1 VRSRVRDGGRTDARA
16 ACRIVYDAGALL
28 PRATASVKQGAR
40 MRSFLRELQR
50 RNVYKVGAMYAVGGW
65 LVVQVATQV
74 LPLFDVSALALR
86 LIVLAIVAGFP
97 IALVVAW
104 VYEVTPQGIVRTA
117 EVAPEQSIAR
127 HTGQKLN
134 YVIIGVLVLAVAFL
148 LVQRY
153 VLPRKGADAGA
164 SIPDKSV
171 AVLPFE
177 NLSDEKS
184 SAYFA
189 SGIQD
194 EILTRLAKI
203 GALKVI
209 SRTSTQHY
217 ASSPANLPEIAR
229 QLGVANILEGSVQK
243 AGDAV
248 HINVQLIRAATDD
261 HLWAEVYNRKLD
273 DIFGVE
279 AEVAGAIADTLN
291 AKLSGAEKAAVEK
304 RPTENPAAYD
314 AYLRA
319 LALSTAGYD
328 FATTR
333 KVSAAFAEAVR
344 LDPDFALA
352 WAQLAMNNGY
362 LYFNNVDTDTITAE
376 SLKLATDNAV
386 RLQPQLSESQLARGS
401 YLYRVQRDFPGA
413 QKAIEAA
420 LEHAPNNPQIL
431 QFLALVER
439 RQGHWEQALAHF
451 LQAAVLDPRNAGLL
465 TTIGGETL
473 LNMRRFAEAHEWLNR
488 ALALVPNDALALTY
502 EVSAFQSEG
511 RLDEAARVLAA
522 VPSAGIDPGLASYRA
537 VQRMLERNSRLAIAE
552 LEPLLAQ
559 PDESL
564 NGFRPLLTL
573 NLGQAQ
579 RLGGDADGAKATMK
593 RLIARIEPD
602 ARRVDD
608 TQIPVTLAQAYA
620 ELGEGQK
627 AIAQGQLALQLF
639 ASDANMR
646 PTAQYGLAE
655 ALMVAGDKNAAIAEL
670 ESILKAPSNVTA
682 ALLRLDPMW
691 DPLRADPRFQALT
704 K

>member
-1 VRSRVRDGGRTDARA
+1 M
-16 ACRIVYDAGALL
+16 
-28 PRATASVKQGAR
+28 Q
-40 MRSFLRELQR
+40 SFLRELQR

-65 LVVQVATQV
+65 LIVQVATQV

-86 LIVLAIVAGFP
+86 VIVLAIVAGFP
-97 IALVVAW
+97 IALVISW
-104 VYEVTPQGIVRTA
+104 VYEVTPQGIARTA
-117 EVAPEQSIAR
+117 DVAPDESIAQ

-134 YVIIGVLVLAVAFL
+134 YVIIGVLVLAVVFL
-148 LVQRY
+148 FVQHY
-153 VLPRKGADAGA
+153 VLPRKAADAA
-164 SIPDKSV
+164 AQITDKSV

-209 SRTSTQHY
+209 SRTSTQHF
-217 ASSPANLPEIAR
+217 ASSPENLPEIAR

-304 RPTENPAAYD
+304 RPTENIAAYD

-319 LALSTAGYD
+319 LALSSAGYD

-333 KVSAAFAEAVR
+333 KVSAAYAEAVR

-352 WAQLAMNNGY
+352 WAQLALNNGY

-376 SLKLATDNAV
+376 SLKRETDTAV
-386 RLQPQLSESQLARGS
+386 RLQPELGESQLAKGS
-401 YLYRVQRDFPGA
+401 YLYRVKRDFAGA
-413 QKAIEAA
+413 QAAVEAA
-420 LEHAPNNPQIL
+420 LRQTPNNAQTL

-439 RQGHWEQALAHF
+439 RQGHWDQALAHF
-451 LQAAVLDPRNAGLL
+451 QQAAVLDPRNAGLL

-473 LNMRRFAEAHEWLNR
+473 LNMRRFAEARQWLDR
-488 ALALVPNDALALTY
+488 ALALAPNDALALTY
-502 EVSAFQSEG
+502 KVSAYQSEG
-511 RLDEAARVLAA
+511 RLDDAARVLGA
-522 VPSAGIDPGLASYRA
+522 VASTGIDPGLASYRA
-537 VQRMLERNSRLAIAE
+537 YQRLLERNYALAVSE
-552 LEPLLAQ
+552 LEPVLAQ
-559 PDESL
+559 PDDSL
-564 NGFRPLLTL
+564 NGFRPFLSL

-579 RLGGDADGAKATMK
+579 RYAGNSDGAKVTIG
-593 RLIARIEPD
+593 RLIARIEPG
-602 ARRVDD
+602 ARQVDD
-608 TQIPVTLAQAYA
+608 ALIPVTLAQAYA
-620 ELGEGQK
+620 EVGEGKK
-627 AIAQGQLALQLF
+627 AVEQGQLALQLY
-639 ASDANMR
+639 ANDANMR
-646 PTAQYGLAE
+646 PVAQYGLAE
-655 ALMVAGDKNAAIAEL
+655 ALMVAGDQDAAIAQL
-670 ESILKAPSNVTA
+670 ESILKAPGNTTA
-682 ALLRLDPMW
+682 ALLRLDPLW
-691 DPLRADPRFQALT
+691 DPLRKNPRFEALT

>member
-1 VRSRVRDGGRTDARA
+1 M
-16 ACRIVYDAGALL
+16 
-28 PRATASVKQGAR
+28 Q
-40 MRSFLRELQR
+40 SFLRELQR

-74 LPLFDVSALALR
+74 LPLFEVSALALR
-86 LIVLAIVAGFP
+86 VIVLAIVAGFP
-97 IALVVAW
+97 IALVISW

-117 EVAPEQSIAR
+117 DVAPGESIAQ

-134 YVIIGVLVLAVAFL
+134 YVIIGVLVLAVVFL
-148 LVQRY
+148 FVQHY
-153 VLPRKGADAGA
+153 IMPRKAADSVTA
-164 SIPDKSV
+164 IPDKSV

-279 AEVAGAIADTLN
+279 GEVAGAIAEALN
-291 AKLSGAEKAAVEK
+291 AKLSGAEKAAVAK
-304 RPTENPAAYD
+304 RPTENVAAYD

-319 LALSTAGYD
+319 LALSAAGYD

-333 KVSAAFAEAVR
+333 KVSAAYAEAVR

-352 WAQLAMNNGY
+352 WAQLALNNGY
-362 LYFNNVDTDTITAE
+362 LYFNNVDTDAITAE
-376 SLKLATDNAV
+376 SVKRETDNAV
-386 RLQPQLSESQLARGS
+386 RLQPELSESQLAKGG
-401 YLYRVQRDFPGA
+401 YLYRVQRDFAGA
-413 QKAIEAA
+413 QAAFEAA
-420 LEHAPNNPQIL
+420 LRQTPNNAQTL

-439 RQGHWEQALAHF
+439 RQGRWDQAFAHMQ
-451 LQAAVLDPRNAGLL
+451 QAAALDPRNAGLL

-473 LNMRRFAEAHEWLNR
+473 LNMRRFAEAQQWLDR
-488 ALALVPNDALALTY
+488 ALALAPNDALALSY
-502 EVSAFQSEG
+502 KVSAYQSEG
-511 RLDEAARVLAA
+511 RLDEAARVLGSVAPA
-522 VPSAGIDPGLASYRA
+522 DIDPGLASFRA
-537 VQRMLERNSRLAIAE
+537 YQRLLERNYPLAISE

-573 NLGQAQ
+573 TLGQAQ
-579 RLGGDADGAKATMK
+579 RFGGNADNAKATMK

-602 ARRVDD
+602 AKRVDD
-608 TQIPVTLAQAYA
+608 TTIPVTLAQAYA
-620 ELGEGQK
+620 EAGEGHK
-627 AIAQGQLALQLF
+627 AVEQGQVALQLF
-639 ASDANMR
+639 ANDANMR
-646 PTAQYGLAE
+646 PSAQIGLAE
-655 ALMVAGDKNAAIAEL
+655 ALMVAGDQDAAIAQL
-670 ESILKAPSNVTA
+670 ESVLKMSGNVTP
-682 ALLRLDPMW
+682 ALLRLDPLW
-691 DPLRADPRFQALT
+691 DPLRKNPRFEALL